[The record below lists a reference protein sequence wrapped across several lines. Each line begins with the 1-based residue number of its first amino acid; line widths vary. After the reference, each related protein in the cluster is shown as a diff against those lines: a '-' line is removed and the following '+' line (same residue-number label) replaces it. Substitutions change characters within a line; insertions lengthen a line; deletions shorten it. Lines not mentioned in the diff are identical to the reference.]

1 MNHPP
6 LPEDI
11 RGTWYY
17 LSDEG
22 TPQEAL
28 ASKGELLTLRLD
40 HSFDRWRIK
49 SNELEHQDDGDY
61 TFDGSFLILRG
72 RNTDTYRVDASDEL
86 MWFLEGKKK
95 SRRLFRT
102 LATEDDARALVEDEL
117 KSLKVVPSRARCE
130 PVVDDP
136 NCHLVDVLYKDL
148 TLGSIAG
155 ERNGN
160 ELWAAVTTLAPNIP
174 ASTWAGI
181 VKGSYVEKYR
191 DDPKGIYDVTA
202 HMVRE
207 GETVAAD

>member
-1 MNHPP
+1 MDHIP
-6 LPEDI
+6 LPEEI

-28 ASKGELLTLRLD
+28 ADKGELLTLRLD
-40 HSFDRWRIK
+40 HSFDRWVVGDD
-49 SNELEHQDDGDY
+49 ELEHQDDGDY

-95 SRRLFRT
+95 SRRLYRT

-117 KSLKVVPSRARCE
+117 KSIKVVPSRARCE
-130 PVVDDP
+130 AAVDDP
-136 NCHLVDVLYKDL
+136 DCHLVDVVYKDM
-148 TLGSIAG
+148 TLGAIAG

-174 ASTWAGI
+174 SSTWAGI
-181 VKGSYVEKYR
+181 VAGSYVEKYLDAPR
-191 DDPKGIYDVTA
+191 GIHDITV

-207 GETVAAD
+207 GENVTPG

>member
-1 MNHPP
+1 MDHIP
-6 LPEDI
+6 LPEEI

-17 LSDEG
+17 LKDEG

-28 ASKGELLTLRLD
+28 QNKGELLTLRLD
-40 HSFDRWRIK
+40 HSFDRWLVRAN
-49 SNELEHQDDGDY
+49 SLEHKDDGDY

-72 RNTDTYRVDASDEL
+72 GNTDTYRVDASHDL

-102 LATEDDARALVEDEL
+102 LATEADARALVEDEL
-117 KSLKVVPSRARCE
+117 KSIKVVPSRARCE
-130 PVVDDP
+130 PPVDDP
-136 NCHLVDVLYKDL
+136 DCHLVDVLYKDM
-148 TLGSIAG
+148 TLGAIAG

-181 VKGSYVEKYR
+181 VKGSYIEKYL
-191 DDPKGIYDVTA
+191 DDPKGIYNITVQ
-202 HMVRE
+202 MVRE
-207 GETVAAD
+207 GQTVGM